1 MKELKRFF
9 FELDEV
15 QRKVFLLQIVVLT
28 VIGVEVIQWVFLMGK

>member
-9 FELDEV
+9 FELDDL